1 MNSTSSSVRGGTEAK
16 ARRTGIMSPPPIPG
30 SLNNHHHISTAR
42 PSNSSLHLA
51 SNSRRPSSV
60 ASVTSSSSRVQ
71 RSSLSTASRRRRL
84 EDLVHASVP
93 SARPR
98 RSEVDRKKVEERDG
112 WRSELVEMVEDILIN
127 ERDNEMQNSSQGQL
141 VASLKR
147 KLIKHDLDG
156 GQGSSVRLEM
166 LISKMKRQ
174 PDLSHEL
181 NGLLQLVEELGFT
194 NRLTSQGQP
203 SVPYRQRTPK
213 LESVQNFQIPEK
225 DTIDQK
231 SETFDQANPNAVTN
245 KIPLAPSAA
254 VMNNADQEKAV
265 INGIATMHLTPD
277 EKMLPKAVLLQKWRE
292 KQGHVPIS
300 EAELMR
306 DIIYLLQGINGK
318 HVGFEDVILPASN
331 EVGETRE
338 AERIIKVKFFRDSEH
353 LISHPTKHLIHRV
366 AELGRLYKRIDDFH
380 RQFSQK
386 EGTGLIMQSLCHFVS
401 SELTDYYRLVAI
413 LEAQMNNIDVNIGD
427 QKGLTL
433 RRISVWTE
441 EVTLRMRLIS
451 TIIEGCQDAHGG
463 AIVSLI
469 HSYTFHGDP
478 LIRKFTAEILG
489 QVSKPFFHALSLW
502 IFEGELQDPFEEF
515 FVEANK
521 DLKATWG
528 PTGED
533 LNSALYM
540 STSQDHH
547 MAPPSSLWQNQFR
560 FRTEMLPSFIRETF
574 GRKIFS
580 TGKSLNFI
588 RFSCDDAD
596 WVATK
601 ASQRKEGRDVLQYA
615 NLIGLERTIDEAYA
629 SASTRLLDIF
639 TGKYKLMT
647 HLRALKDY
655 LMLTKGDFTDLLMES
670 IGPSLN
676 KPASSLFR
684 HNLTASLETSIRGS
698 NSQYD
703 DVDIVGR
710 LDARILDFNEGDL
723 GWDTFTLE
731 YRVDEPVSTVL
742 DNHAML
748 GYQIIFNHLWKV
760 KRVELAL
767 GAGWEKLL
775 LAANMLRRIQP
786 RTLRKAALARKAIK
800 EPQSISQGQTGN
812 AALVRQAHVAL
823 GNLGEQIQFVK
834 QLQGFVNLEVI
845 EYSWNDLTQLF
856 STQSSNK
863 NRLMDLDELIST
875 HRAYLNTLISK
886 IMLRGVTSSS
896 SGKRAPNDQLA
907 VEVKA
912 NLDTMLAFALAIEDL
927 ARYIVDQVARSDLNS
942 DKQRSS
948 SSISESRSETPSLTS
963 QTAKKVSSEASSS
976 ENIQFRL
983 ESNHAKFQSA
993 TQVIISKL
1001 EKHSNLV
1008 VRDLATRLNFNSY
1021 YSHLSSST
1029 SIAAT
1034 AVNVPGQSRR

>member
-1 MNSTSSSVRGGTEAK
+1 M
-16 ARRTGIMSPPPIPG
+16 
-30 SLNNHHHISTAR
+30 
-42 PSNSSLHLA
+42 
-51 SNSRRPSSV
+51 
-60 ASVTSSSSRVQ
+60 
-71 RSSLSTASRRRRL
+71 
-84 EDLVHASVP
+84 VHASVP

-98 RSEVDRKKVEERDG
+98 RSEVDRKKVKERDG
-112 WRSELVEMVEDILIN
+112 WRSELVETVEDILAN
-127 ERDNEMQNSSQGQL
+127 EKDLGTERDQGQL

-147 KLIKHDLDG
+147 KLTKHDLDG

-166 LISKMKRQ
+166 LVSKMKRQ
-174 PDLSHEL
+174 PGLSREL
-181 NGLLQLVEELGFT
+181 NGLLELVHELAFT
-194 NRLTSQGQP
+194 NRLVSHGQN

-213 LESVQNFQIPEK
+213 LDSAQTFQTDKQNGAIK
-225 DTIDQK
+225 
-231 SETFDQANPNAVTN
+231 QASSNDAEVKT
-245 KIPLAPSAA
+245 PLAPSTSAL
-254 VMNNADQEKAV
+254 NKTTQEEA
-265 INGIATMHLTPD
+265 IANGIAALNLTAD
-277 EKMLPKAVLLQKWRE
+277 EKMLPKAMLLQRWRE
-292 KQGHVPIS
+292 KRGQVPIS

-318 HVGFEDVILPASN
+318 YVGFEDVLLPASN
-331 EVGETRE
+331 EMGETRE
-338 AERIIKVKFFRDSEH
+338 AERIVKVKFSQDSEH

-366 AELGRLYKRIDDFH
+366 AELGRLYKRIDEFH
-380 RQFSQK
+380 HQFSHK

-413 LEAQMNNIDVNIGD
+413 LEAQMNNVETDGSD

-478 LIRKFTAEILG
+478 LIRKFTAEILD

-560 FRTEMLPSFIRETF
+560 FRTEMLPSFIRESF

-601 ASQRKEGRDVLQYA
+601 ASQRKEGNAVLRYA
-615 NLIGLERTIDEAYA
+615 NLPGLERTIDEAYA

-639 TGKYKLMT
+639 TGKYKLMA

-670 IGPSLN
+670 IGPSLD

-710 LDARILDFNEGDL
+710 LDARILDFSEGDL
-723 GWDTFTLE
+723 GWDSFTLE

-767 GAGWEKLL
+767 GSGWEKLL

-786 RTLRKAALARKAIK
+786 RTLKKAALARRATI
-800 EPQSISQGQTGN
+800 EPQSAMQGQTGD
-812 AALVRQAHVAL
+812 AALVRQAHIAL
-823 GNLGEQIQFVK
+823 GNLGEQLQFVK

-856 STQSSNK
+856 STQANHK

-927 ARYIVDQVARSDLNS
+927 ARYIVDQVARSDLSGNKTRTS
-942 DKQRSS
+942 TPVNSS
-948 SSISESRSETPSLTS
+948 SRPGTPSLTS
-963 QTAKKVSSEASSS
+963 QTSKKGPIDASSL
-976 ENIQFRL
+976 ENIKNRL
-983 ESNHAKFQSA
+983 ESSHAKFQSS
-993 TQVIISKL
+993 TSMIIGKL

-1021 YSHLSSST
+1021 YSHLASST
-1029 SIAAT
+1029 SVA
-1034 AVNVPGQSRR
+1034 AVNLPGQSRR

>member
-1 MNSTSSSVRGGTEAK
+1 M
-16 ARRTGIMSPPPIPG
+16 
-30 SLNNHHHISTAR
+30 
-42 PSNSSLHLA
+42 
-51 SNSRRPSSV
+51 
-60 ASVTSSSSRVQ
+60 
-71 RSSLSTASRRRRL
+71 
-84 EDLVHASVP
+84 LV
-93 SARPR
+93 
-98 RSEVDRKKVEERDG
+98 
-112 WRSELVEMVEDILIN
+112 
-127 ERDNEMQNSSQGQL
+127 
-141 VASLKR
+141 
-147 KLIKHDLDG
+147 
-156 GQGSSVRLEM
+156 
-166 LISKMKRQ
+166 SKMKKQ
-174 PDLSHEL
+174 PGLSREV
-181 NGLLQLVEELGFT
+181 NGLLELVQELAFT
-194 NRLTSQGQP
+194 NRLVSHGQN

-213 LESVQNFQIPEK
+213 LDSAQTFQTDKQNGATKHASSNEA
-225 DTIDQK
+225 
-231 SETFDQANPNAVTN
+231 ETKA
-245 KIPLAPSAA
+245 PLAPSTSAA
-254 VMNNADQEKAV
+254 NNANQEAA
-265 INGIATMHLTPD
+265 ITNGLAALNLTTD
-277 EKMLPKAVLLQKWRE
+277 EKMLPKAMLLQRWRE
-292 KQGHVPIS
+292 KRGQVPIS

-318 HVGFEDVILPASN
+318 YVGFEDVLLPASN
-331 EVGETRE
+331 EMGETRE
-338 AERIIKVKFFRDSEH
+338 AERIVKVKFSQDSEH

-366 AELGRLYKRIDDFH
+366 AELGRLYKRIDEFH

-386 EGTGLIMQSLCHFVS
+386 EGTGLIMQSLCHFVL

-413 LEAQMNNIDVNIGD
+413 LEAQMNNVETDGND

-478 LIRKFTAEILG
+478 LIRKFTAEILD

-560 FRTEMLPSFIRETF
+560 FRTEMLPSFIRESF

-601 ASQRKEGRDVLQYA
+601 ASQRKEGNAILRYA
-615 NLIGLERTIDEAYA
+615 NLPGLERTIDEAYA

-639 TGKYKLMT
+639 IGKYKLMA

-670 IGPSLN
+670 IGPSLD

-710 LDARILDFNEGDL
+710 LDARILDFSEGDL
-723 GWDTFTLE
+723 GWDSFTLE

-767 GAGWEKLL
+767 GSGWEKLL

-786 RTLRKAALARKAIK
+786 RTLKKAALARRATI
-800 EPQSISQGQTGN
+800 EPQS
-812 AALVRQAHVAL
+812 
-823 GNLGEQIQFVK
+823 NLGEQIHFVK
-834 QLQGFVNLEVI
+834 QLQGFVNLEVV

-856 STQSSNK
+856 STQANHK

-896 SGKRAPNDQLA
+896 SGRRAPNDQLA

-927 ARYIVDQVARSDLNS
+927 ARYIVDQVARSDLSGNKNRTS
-942 DKQRSS
+942 TPVNSS
-948 SSISESRSETPSLTS
+948 SRPGTPSLTS
-963 QTAKKVSSEASSS
+963 QASRKAPIDASSL
-976 ENIQFRL
+976 ENIKNRL
-983 ESNHAKFQSA
+983 ESNHAKFQSS
-993 TQVIISKL
+993 TQMIIGKL

-1029 SIAAT
+1029 SVA
-1034 AVNVPGQSRR
+1034 AVNLPGQSRR

>member
-1 MNSTSSSVRGGTEAK
+1 MRIHDKMNSTSGSIRGGTEAK
-16 ARRTGIMSPPPIPG
+16 ARRTGIMSPPPVPSGI
-30 SLNNHHHISTAR
+30 SNNHASSIIK
-42 PSNSSLHLA
+42 PSGSSLHIT
-51 SNSRRPSSV
+51 SNVGRPSSV
-60 ASVTSSSSRVQ
+60 ASAASSSSRTYNT
-71 RSSLSTASRRRRL
+71 SSSTSRRRRL

-98 RSEVDRKKVEERDG
+98 RSEVDRKKVEERDE
-112 WRSELVEMVEDILIN
+112 WRSELVETVEDILAN
-127 ERDNEMQNSSQGQL
+127 ERNVGTEKPDQGHL

-147 KLIKHDLDG
+147 KLTKHDLDG

-166 LISKMKRQ
+166 LISKMKKQ
-174 PDLSHEL
+174 PGLSREL
-181 NGLLQLVEELGFT
+181 NGLLELIQELGFT
-194 NRLTSQGQP
+194 NRLVSHGQS

-213 LESVQNFQIPEK
+213 LESAQTFQSDK
-225 DTIDQK
+225 QSGVNK
-231 SETFDQANPNAVTN
+231 QASSNEAEA
-245 KIPLAPSAA
+245 KAPLAPSKTALNSA
-254 VMNNADQEKAV
+254 NQEEV
-265 INGIATMHLTPD
+265 ITNGIADLNLTGD
-277 EKMLPKAVLLQKWRE
+277 EKMLPKAMLLQRWRE
-292 KQGHVPIS
+292 KRGQVPIS

-318 HVGFEDVILPASN
+318 YVGFEDALLPASN
-331 EVGETRE
+331 EMGETRE
-338 AERIIKVKFFRDSEH
+338 AERIVKVKFYQDTEH

-366 AELGRLYKRIDDFH
+366 AELGRLYKRIDEFH
-380 RQFSQK
+380 HEFSQK
-386 EGTGLIMQSLCHFVS
+386 QGTGLIMQSLCHFVS

-413 LEAQMNNIDVNIGD
+413 LEAQMNNVETNGND

-478 LIRKFTAEILG
+478 LTRKFTAEILD

-560 FRTEMLPSFIRETF
+560 FRTEMLPSFIRESF

-601 ASQRKEGRDVLQYA
+601 ASQRKEGNAILRYA
-615 NLIGLERTIDEAYA
+615 NLPGLERTIDEAYA

-639 TGKYKLMT
+639 IGKYKLMA

-670 IGPSLN
+670 IGPSLD

-767 GAGWEKLL
+767 GGGWEKLL

-786 RTLRKAALARKAIK
+786 RTLKKAALARRATI
-800 EPQSISQGQTGN
+800 EPQSAVQGQAGD

-823 GNLGEQIQFVK
+823 GNLSEQIQFVK
-834 QLQGFVNLEVI
+834 QVQGFVNLEVI

-856 STQSSNK
+856 STQANQK

-875 HRAYLNTLISK
+875 HRTYLNTLISK

-907 VEVKA
+907 IEVKA

-927 ARYIVDQVARSDLNS
+927 ARYIVDQVARSDLGGN
-942 DKQRSS
+942 KERSS
-948 SSISESRSETPSLTS
+948 TPVNNTSRPGTPSS
-963 QTAKKVSSEASSS
+963 KKVPLEASSL
-976 ENIQFRL
+976 ENIKNRL
-983 ESNHAKFQSA
+983 ESNHIKFQSS
-993 TQVIISKL
+993 TQLIIGKL

-1029 SIAAT
+1029 SVA
-1034 AVNVPGQSRR
+1034 AVNMPGQSRR